1 MQFEPPRPN
10 MPPTPVQPTGFFTGV
25 QIFPVIVGVVV
36 DYIATYVV
44 MYGYLFLYLAP
55 ELSKKGEVTEDT
67 LLRYLTQYMTSPEG
81 LAVAFV
87 IGTACT
93 ALGGFVAA
101 RRAGSFEIKHGA
113 FVGLG
118 SLIVAFIE
126 QASQQEAVPIPE
138 WFRLLSVAA
147 IIPAGAL
154 GGFVAEI
161 FKRFRDNYGPG
172 RAI

>member
-1 MQFEPPRPN
+1 MQFEPQRRDA
-10 MPPTPVQPTGFFTGV
+10 PPTPVQPEGFFTGV

-44 MYGYLFLYLAP
+44 MYGYLSFYVVP
-55 ELSKKGEVTEDT
+55 ELWKKGEVSEDT
-67 LLRYLTQYMTSPEG
+67 LARYLTQYITSPEG
-81 LAVAFV
+81 LAVAFI
-87 IGTACT
+87 IGTVCT

-118 SLIVAFIE
+118 SLIVAFVE
-126 QASQQEAVPIPE
+126 QALQQQAVPLPE

-154 GGFVAEI
+154 GGFVAQI
-161 FKRFRDNYGPG
+161 FKRLHDAYGSG
-172 RAI
+172 GTV